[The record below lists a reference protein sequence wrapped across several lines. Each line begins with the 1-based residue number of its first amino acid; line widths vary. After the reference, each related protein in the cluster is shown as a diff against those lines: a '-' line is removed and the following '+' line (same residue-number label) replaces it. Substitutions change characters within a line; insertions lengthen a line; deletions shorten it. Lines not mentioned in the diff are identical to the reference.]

1 MVRTEKCLRNV
12 LFFFLA
18 ATAFETKSLVQTM
31 LSNQGNREFMY
42 TRDATF
48 LTLQTHQ
55 NLVNFEINDLI

>member
-1 MVRTEKCLRNV
+1 MVRTGKCLRNV
-12 LFFFLA
+12 LVFFLA
-18 ATAFETKSLVQTM
+18 TTTFERKSLVQTM

-48 LTLQTHQ
+48 FTLQTHQ